1 MTAQAKDPTLAMRCP
16 SPLVLFGIDN
26 RGKPKG
32 ARFGK
37 EHASLAM
44 KAATQLQLKVLAS
57 NDPKIA
63 EIAAR
68 LPVGRVHATGRTFVP
83 FIRRDLYDK
92 LVAAAANG
100 NAHPASPPNGS
111 LRCVWFNPWRLG
123 APFAA
128 KLARDRPRRS
138 GRRKPESL
146 RTAGTRPSS
155 SRQTATCSPC
165 AGVTTR
171 GNAGSCAIGFGLD
184 CSIPGPDRQQKM
196 GNQRKT
202 SAHAKHDKPVATNP
216 GTNGQSLPKDWDE
229 IDINHLVLAKDD
241 SQWGAWWEA
250 IPVEKAGD
258 LFKLRWREKY
268 AANVP
273 LITRPRLDLALHLPR
288 RSVTAN
294 LDGSGLEQVRASFR
308 RRPQ

>member
-1 MTAQAKDPTLAMRCP
+1 MTAKANHSTPATTCSA
-16 SPLVLFGIDN
+16 PLVLFGIDS
-26 RGKPKG
+26 RGKPKA

-37 EHASLAM
+37 EHADLAI

-63 EIAAR
+63 DLTAE

-100 NAHPASPPNGS
+100 NTHPTSPPNGS
-111 LRCVWFNPWRLG
+111 SGASGSTPGGSAPRLPQNWQAIGLGDLVLASESREDGWYEAIVVEQNGDMFTLRWRDYPRQRRIVRHRLRLG
-123 APFAA
+123 
-128 KLARDRPRRS
+128 L
-138 GRRKPESL
+138 L
-146 RTAGTRPSS
+146 Y
-155 SRQTATCSPC
+155 
-165 AGVTTR
+165 
-171 GNAGSCAIGFGLD
+171 
-184 CSIPGPDRQQKM
+184 PGPRPTAENGK
-196 GNQRKT
+196 
-202 SAHAKHDKPVATNP
+202 SAKASGHAKHDKTVATNL
-216 GTNGQSLPKDWDE
+216 GTNSQSLSKDWDE

-273 LITRPRLDLALHLPR
+273 LITRPRFDLALICPE
-288 RSVTAN
+288 A
-294 LDGSGLEQVRASFR
+294 A
-308 RRPQ
+308 

>member
-57 NDPKIA
+57 NDPKVA

-100 NAHPASPPNGS
+100 NAHPTSPPNGS
-111 LRCVWFNPWRLG
+111 SGASGSTPGGSAPHLPQNWQEIGIGDLVVANQESLGRLVRGHRRRANGDMFTLRWRDYPRERRIAVRSHDHG
-123 APFAA
+123 
-128 KLARDRPRRS
+128 LARSNQASRRLDDIPGVGPALATALVGYVARPESFFRS
-138 GRRKPESL
+138 GRNFSAWIGIVPKQHSSGGKDRLGSISKRGDRYLRSL
-146 RTAGTRPSS
+146 FVAGALAVIRYAKIHGTRHRPWLGWNVRPCSGAYRPVLPSW
-155 SRQTATCSPC
+155 
-165 AGVTTR
+165 V
-171 GNAGSCAIGFGLD
+171 
-184 CSIPGPDRQQKM
+184 
-196 GNQRKT
+196 
-202 SAHAKHDKPVATNP
+202 AK
-216 GTNGQSLPKDWDE
+216 W
-229 IDINHLVLAKDD
+229 
-241 SQWGAWWEA
+241 
-250 IPVEKAGD
+250 
-258 LFKLRWREKY
+258 
-268 AANVP
+268 
-273 LITRPRLDLALHLPR
+273 
-288 RSVTAN
+288 
-294 LDGSGLEQVRASFR
+294 
-308 RRPQ
+308 

>member
-57 NDPKIA
+57 NDPKVA

-100 NAHPASPPNGS
+100 NAHPTSPPNGS
-111 LRCVWFNPWRLG
+111 SG
-123 APFAA
+123 A
-128 KLARDRPRRS
+128 S
-138 GRRKPESL
+138 GSTPGGSAPHLPQNWQEIGIGDL
-146 RTAGTRPSS
+146 VVANQ
-155 SRQTATCSPC
+155 SRED
-165 AGVTTR
+165 G
-171 GNAGSCAIGFGLD
+171 
-184 CSIPGPDRQQKM
+184 
-196 GNQRKT
+196 
-202 SAHAKHDKPVATNP
+202 
-216 GTNGQSLPKDWDE
+216 WY
-229 IDINHLVLAKDD
+229 
-241 SQWGAWWEA
+241 EA
-250 IPVEKAGD
+250 IVVEANGD
-258 LFKLRWREKY
+258 MFTLRWRDYPRERRIVRHRLRLGLLYPERRPTAENGKS
-268 AANVP
+268 AKD
-273 LITRPRLDLALHLPR
+273 LRPRKARQTGRSQSR
-288 RSVTAN
+288 RQRPVAAQRLGRDRYQSSRVGQRRQPMGGVV
-294 LDGSGLEQVRASFR
+294 GSHPGRESR
-308 RRPQ
+308 